1 MPFSRLQNLGKR
13 PKAQGSEMG
22 REKGKDEE
30 IVGATRNTLR
40 ETTGAL
46 RGKGPWHS
54 AKPNVYHN
62 NPTVVRPAT
71 ASSPRASSREQAAT
85 PLRGV

>member
-1 MPFSRLQNLGKR
+1 MD
-13 PKAQGSEMG
+13 
-22 REKGKDEE
+22 REKGKDKG
-30 IVGATRNTLR
+30 IVGAAQNTVR

-62 NPTVVRPAT
+62 NPTVIRPAT
-71 ASSPRASSREQAAT
+71 ASSPRASSKEQAAS